1 MAHRLT
7 ILYRGPLA
15 SCNYRCGYC
24 PFAKRRESPAQEAAD
39 RQALARFC
47 DWAAGCSYRLAI
59 FFTPWGE
66 ALVRPW
72 YQEAMVA
79 LTHLANVSRVAV
91 QTNLACRLDWL
102 DRCDRRRLAVWCTYH
117 PGQVSRTR
125 FLDRC
130 RRLDV
135 SGIRYSVGLVALRE
149 HLAEAEVLRQDLL
162 PQVYLWGNAYKDVPD
177 YYSEDD
183 IRQWEA
189 IDPLFRINLR
199 PLPSFGRL
207 CRAGSSVIAVDGDGT
222 IRRCHFIKQTLGNLY
237 QSGPPQ
243 SQSRHALHERNL
255 WLPYRL
261 RASEGSGAMGDVP
274 RRRAGTHSL
283 PSRLA
288 RSDRPARGPPV
299 GPAAGRRVLRG
310 PGPRRTATL
319 APGEPDRP
327 RWNASQDRSASR
339 GRRWPARAWPILRC
353 CWSGD

>member
-1 MAHRLT
+1 VAHRLT

-91 QTNLACRLDWL
+91 QTNLACRLDWP

-149 HLAEAEVLRQDLL
+149 HLAEAEALRQDLL

-199 PLPSFGRL
+199 PHPSRGRP
-207 CRAGSSVIAVDGDGT
+207 CRAGGRVIAVDGDGT

-243 SQSRHALHERNL
+243 SQSAMPCTNEICGCHIGYVHRKDLGLWEMFRGGVLERIPCRPVWLDPTARHAALQWAR
-255 WLPYRL
+255 
-261 RASEGSGAMGDVP
+261 
-274 RRRAGTHSL
+274 
-283 PSRLA
+283 RLA
-288 RSDRPARGPPV
+288 DGSLDGSSKDQGLAE
-299 GPAAGRRVLRG
+299 
-310 PGPRRTATL
+310 PRL
-319 APGEPDRP
+319 
-327 RWNASQDRSASR
+327 
-339 GRRWPARAWPILRC
+339 
-353 CWSGD
+353 